1 MTFHLAP
8 ILLKYFQKIKK
19 GLMRKKNKNKIDV
32 TERNGVY
39 RVSAHIAKDF
49 HLVPA
54 HEGTMKLAFWDEKRL
69 KIFLRNFGLY
79 PVIIHNN

>member
-1 MTFHLAP
+1 MTFQLAL
-8 ILLKYFQKIKK
+8 ILLKYFQMIEK
-19 GLMRKKNKNKIDV
+19 GQMMKNNKNKIHV

-39 RVSAHIAKDF
+39 RVSAHIGKDF

-69 KIFLRNFGLY
+69 KIFLKNFGLY
-79 PVIIHNN
+79 PVIMHNN